1 MRGSSHF
8 RIKCVTMSLRI
19 KSVYHGTSQRTMEDI
34 DMGDFYTEQLI
45 KKQGDMKDLVIKA
58 VLVAVAIVSVL
69 TVFIFPM
76 GLLFPIIIIALVWF
90 LISRLNV
97 EYEYLY
103 VNGDLD
109 IDKIMNKSKRKRVFS
124 TNVKEME
131 LLAPVDSPKLGQ
143 FGNAKVINL
152 SSGRADARLYA
163 MVVAN
168 NGQTAKLIFEPND
181 TIIEGL
187 FMLAPR
193 KVVRQ

>member
-1 MRGSSHF
+1 MRFGA
-8 RIKCVTMSLRI
+8 
-19 KSVYHGTSQRTMEDI
+19 SQKTMEDI

-58 VLVAVAIVSVL
+58 VLVAVAFVSVL

-76 GLLFPIIIIALVWF
+76 GLIFPIIVIAMVWF

-131 LLAPVDSPKLGQ
+131 LFAPVNSERLEQ
-143 FGNAKVINL
+143 FKNSKVINL

-163 MVVAN
+163 MIVAN

>member
-1 MRGSSHF
+1 
-8 RIKCVTMSLRI
+8 
-19 KSVYHGTSQRTMEDI
+19 
-34 DMGDFYTEQLI
+34 MGDFYTEQLI

-76 GLLFPIIIIALVWF
+76 GLIFPIIVIAMVWF

-131 LLAPVDSPKLGQ
+131 LFAPVNSERLEQ
-143 FGNAKVINL
+143 FKNSKVI
-152 SSGRADARLYA
+152 
-163 MVVAN
+163 
-168 NGQTAKLIFEPND
+168 
-181 TIIEGL
+181 
-187 FMLAPR
+187 
-193 KVVRQ
+193 

>member
-1 MRGSSHF
+1 MVSA
-8 RIKCVTMSLRI
+8 T
-19 KSVYHGTSQRTMEDI
+19 
-34 DMGDFYTEQLI
+34 
-45 KKQGDMKDLVIKA
+45 
-58 VLVAVAIVSVL
+58 IVSFL
-69 TVFIFPM
+69 ILLMYPT
-76 GLLFPIIIIALVWF
+76 GLLLPILMIGFDVF
-90 LISRLNV
+90 MFRRLNV
-97 EYEYLY
+97 EYEYLFL
-103 VNGDLD
+103 NGDLD

-131 LLAPVDSPKLGQ
+131 LFAPVNSERLEQ
-143 FGNAKVINL
+143 FKNSKVINL

-163 MVVAN
+163 MIVAN